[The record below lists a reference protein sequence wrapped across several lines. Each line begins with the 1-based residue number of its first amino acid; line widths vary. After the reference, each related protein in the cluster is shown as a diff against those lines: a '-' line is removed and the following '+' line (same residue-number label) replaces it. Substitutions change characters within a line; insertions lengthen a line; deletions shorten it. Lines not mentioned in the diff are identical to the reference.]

1 LIEIRRLVDALV
13 VAFPDAALLAHDP
26 SAAERM
32 DTTPYDHVAA
42 DLIAHARAL
51 SDAIAALDDRKAS
64 PRPHGRGVAACRSSP
79 AGISRPTL
87 AA

>member
-51 SDAIAALDDRKAS
+51 SVAIAALVD
-64 PRPHGRGVAACRSSP
+64 PP
-79 AGISRPTL
+79 
-87 AA
+87 

>member
-1 LIEIRRLVDALV
+1 MRPQCHIPSVLDLCPRLRPRARRALIEIRRLVDALV

-42 DLIAHARAL
+42 DLIANARAL
-51 SDAIAALDDRKAS
+51 SVAISALDD
-64 PRPHGRGVAACRSSP
+64 PP
-79 AGISRPTL
+79 
-87 AA
+87 